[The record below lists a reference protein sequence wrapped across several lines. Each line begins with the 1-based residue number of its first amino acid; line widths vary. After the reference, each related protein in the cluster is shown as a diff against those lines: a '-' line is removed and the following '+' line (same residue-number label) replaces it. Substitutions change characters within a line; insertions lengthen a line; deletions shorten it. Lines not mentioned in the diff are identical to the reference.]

1 MITICLGA
9 MLDSVGSELHK
20 LPALDRKVFTFK
32 VGPGFSAVVLQKKV
46 DQLLK

>member
-32 VGPGFSAVVLQKKV
+32 GPGFSAVVLQKKV